1 MNETTPT
8 PGRPDRTDGTA
19 PASSAHEPAAARPDG
34 QPVSSTGGREDT
46 APLPPYA
53 AQPQGQDPAQP
64 PGQGARD
71 QESHAE
77 GTQTQGGSTQGS
89 QTQGGSSYGQSY
101 AGHTAYGPNPYGQ
114 AYSPSPQPGSYAG
127 SYSGGFGGPPT
138 DQGRTTGTDSGRPR
152 RRSAAGVAALALVAG
167 LLGGGVGAAAT
178 DYFGHDQP
186 GSSSTALDEPAA
198 RSQNAA
204 SAPVGSVQQVA
215 DKVLPSVV
223 SITIAT
229 SQGTGNGSG
238 IVLSDDGLI
247 LTNNHVAA
255 AGSQGG
261 RLSVTFNDG
270 KTVKASVVGTDPTTD
285 LAVIRAN
292 RKSGLHPAQLGRS
305 SDLSVGQNVVAI
317 GSPLGLSG
325 TVTSGIVSAKNR
337 PVRSSD
343 SGSDQSSSNTVI
355 DAIQTDAAINP
366 GNSGGALVNMAGQVV
381 GINSAI
387 ATLGSSM
394 GGQSGSIG
402 VGFAIPIDEARPI
415 AKELIANGRAEH
427 AQLAVSV
434 TATSGNDGV
443 GNGASLQAVNAGGAA
458 DKAGLRKGDVIT
470 KVDDRQISDPDSL
483 IAAVRSYRPGDK
495 VTVTYVRGGT
505 SKTVDVTLGTDG
517 GKTPQP
523 QQNQQQD
530 QNNQAP
536 GDQGNGQDN
545 GQGNGL
551 PFPWS
556 R

>member
-8 PGRPDRTDGTA
+8 SGQPDRTDGTA
-19 PASSAHEPAAARPDG
+19 PASSAQEPAAARPDG
-34 QPVSSTGGREDT
+34 RPVSSTGGREDT
-46 APLPPYA
+46 APLPSPYA
-53 AQPQGQDPAQP
+53 
-64 PGQGARD
+64 
-71 QESHAE
+71 S
-77 GTQTQGGSTQGS
+77 QTQGQSPQAEDAARTQTQGS
-89 QTQGGSSYGQSY
+89 QTQGGSSYGQSF

-114 AYSPSPQPGSYAG
+114 GYSPSPQPGSYAG
-127 SYSGGFGGPPT
+127 SYSGGFGEPPT
-138 DQGRTTGTDSGRPR
+138 DQGRATGTGSGRPR

-178 DYFGHDQP
+178 DYFGHDQ
-186 GSSSTALDEPAA
+186 GSSSSTALDEQAP

-215 DKVLPSVV
+215 NKVLPSVV
-223 SITIAT
+223 SITIST

-255 AGSQGG
+255 AGRQGG
-261 RLSVTFNDG
+261 QLSVTFNDG

-285 LAVIRAN
+285 LAVIRAD

-325 TVTSGIVSAKNR
+325 TVTSGIVSALNR
-337 PVRSSD
+337 PVRSSE

-394 GGQSGSIG
+394 GGQSGNIG

-415 AKELIANGRAEH
+415 AKELIAKGRADH
-427 AQLAVSV
+427 AQLGVSV
-434 TATSGNDGV
+434 TAAAGSTGV
-443 GNGASLQAVNAGGAA
+443 SSGASLQAVNAGGAA
-458 DKAGLRKGDVIT
+458 STAGLRKGDVIT
-470 KVDDRQISDPDSL
+470 KVDQRQISDPDSL

-495 VTVTYVRGGT
+495 VTVTYVRGGKAHT
-505 SKTVDVTLGTDG
+505 AEVTLGTDG
-517 GKTPQP
+517 GKTQQP

-530 QNNQAP
+530 QNGPNQNP
-536 GDQGNGQDN
+536 NDQNN
-545 GQGNGL
+545 GQGNEL

>member
-8 PGRPDRTDGTA
+8 PGQPDRTDGTA
-19 PASSAHEPAAARPDG
+19 PASSAQEPAAARPDG

-46 APLPPYA
+46 TPLPP
-53 AQPQGQDPAQP
+53 P
-64 PGQGARD
+64 
-71 QESHAE
+71 HA
-77 GTQTQGGSTQGS
+77 GTPTQGGGS
-89 QTQGGSSYGQSY
+89 PYGESF

-114 AYSPSPQPGSYAG
+114 AYASSPQPGSYAG
-127 SYSGGFGGPPT
+127 SYSGGHGEPPT
-138 DQGRTTGTDSGRPR
+138 DHGRSPGTSSGRPR

-167 LLGGGVGAAAT
+167 LVGGGVGAAAT
-178 DYFGHDQP
+178 DYLGHDQTS
-186 GSSSTALDEPAA
+186 SSSTALDEQAP

-215 DKVLPSVV
+215 NKVLPSVV
-223 SITIAT
+223 SITIST

-238 IVLSDDGLI
+238 IVLSGDGLI

-261 RLSVTFNDG
+261 QLSVTFNDG

-285 LAVIRAN
+285 LAVIRAD

-305 SDLSVGQNVVAI
+305 SDLNVGQNVVAI

-325 TVTSGIVSAKNR
+325 TVTSGIVSALNR

-394 GGQSGSIG
+394 GGQSGNIG

-427 AQLAVSV
+427 AQLGVSV
-434 TATSGNDGV
+434 TAASGSNGV
-443 GNGASLQAVNAGGAA
+443 SSGASLQAVNAGGAA
-458 DKAGLRKGDVIT
+458 STAGLRKGDVIT
-470 KVDDRQISDPDSL
+470 KVDQRQITDPDSL

-495 VTVTYVRGGT
+495 VTVTYVRGGRSHT
-505 SKTVDVTLGTDG
+505 ADVTLGTDG
-517 GKTPQP
+517 GKTQQP

-530 QNNQAP
+530 QNNQNP
-536 GDQGNGQDN
+536 ND
-545 GQGNGL
+545 GQGNEL